1 LVWRKGAKE
10 ILASA
15 DATARPEAR
24 NEHRNTMVDKPADIV
39 LVMKRVLDARGPT
52 IVGDRV
58 DDRGHHE
65 LFEVP
70 DESRSHQRHI
80 CDGRL
85 SSHE

>member
-1 LVWRKGAKE
+1 
-10 ILASA
+10 
-15 DATARPEAR
+15 
-24 NEHRNTMVDKPADIV
+24 
-39 LVMKRVLDARGPT
+39 
-52 IVGDRV
+52 V

-65 LFEVP
+65 LFEMP